1 MAPGRFSVVL
11 AVALGG
17 CCRSAP
23 PSRFPTA
30 DDALA
35 RMHDTYACSRGVQGE
50 AKIDYFGKEGRV
62 RGNVLYM
69 AMLPDQLRFD
79 VFSPFGAIIST
90 LTSDGR
96 DFALYD
102 LRNKQYLYG
111 PASTCNVARFTQV
124 PVPPFALAQLLRGEA
139 PVLVH
144 EAPQASIDW
153 GCGEY
158 VVQIDSK
165 YQAHEE
171 IHLEPVPDDWNR
183 PWREQRV
190 RVREVQVS
198 QQGIELYRA
207 SLEDHQPGHTA
218 KPRVDPDG
226 IDPDVPPSGPVC
238 SAEVPRRVRLEVPGT
253 DQDLILI
260 DKDVAHNPPI
270 VEGVFRQSPPGGV
283 TVSHA
288 SCGP

>member
-1 MAPGRFSVVL
+1 MSAGRISVAL
-11 AVALGG
+11 AVALSG
-17 CCRSAP
+17 CCAAAP

-30 DDALA
+30 NDALA
-35 RMHDTYACSRGVQGE
+35 RMHATYACSRGVQGE
-50 AKIDYFGKEGRV
+50 AKIDYFGDEGRV

-69 AMLPDQLRFD
+69 ATLPEQVRFD

-102 LRNKQYLYG
+102 LRNKQFLYG
-111 PASTCNVARFTQV
+111 PASTCNVARFTKV
-124 PVPPFALAQLLRGEA
+124 PVPPFALVQLLRGEA

-144 EAPQASIDW
+144 TQPQARIDW
-153 GCGEY
+153 SCGEY

-165 YQAHEE
+165 HGAHEE
-171 IHLEPVPDDWNR
+171 IHLQPTPQDWNL
-183 PWREQRV
+183 PWQSQRV
-190 RVREVQVS
+190 RVLEVDVQ
-198 QQGIELYRA
+198 QQGIDLYRA
-207 SLEDHQPGHTA
+207 RMEDHETARTA

-226 IDPDVPPSGPVC
+226 IDPDVAPSGPVC
-238 SAEVPRRVRLEVPGT
+238 GAEIPRRVRLEVPGT
-253 DQDLILI
+253 DQDSILV
-260 DKDVAHNPPI
+260 DKEVWHNPPI

-288 SCGP
+288 TCGR